1 VNPLARFR
9 TPVRIAFGIL
19 VLGFALMFVSPPL
32 GAWVALPG
40 MVVVVGCGMLA
51 FAVQLASMFT
61 RRKTGDTSR
70 G

>member
-40 MVVVVGCGMLA
+40 MVVVVGCGILA
-51 FAVQLASMFT
+51 FAVQLLSLLS
-61 RRKTGDTSR
+61 RRRTHG
-70 G
+70 